1 MMRINRYL
9 LAFCA
14 ILVAFG
20 LIVAGYYKV
29 MFDIQRKRAE
39 TAAAEIKATRQ
50 ALEAANVYTEKT
62 VIIRE
67 KGNAATQRI
76 YKAPNADSPVP
87 DGVLSAWRD
96 GIGRLRDDSAEPA
109 DPASVQGAVQGA
121 GG

>member
-1 MMRINRYL
+1 MRRYL
-9 LAFCA
+9 IA
-14 ILVAFG
+14 IAATIMVFL
-20 LIVAGYYKV
+20 LLVAGYYKV
-29 MFDIQRKRAE
+29 MFDLQRKRNQV
-39 TAAAEIKATRQ
+39 AAAEIAATKQ

-62 VIIRE
+62 VTIRE

-96 GIGRLRDDSAEPA
+96 GISRLRDDSA
-109 DPASVQGAVQGA
+109 DPAGVQEAVQGA

>member
-1 MMRINRYL
+1 MRRYL
-9 LAFCA
+9 
-14 ILVAFG
+14 IAFG
-20 LIVAGYYKV
+20 ITFVVFCLIVAGYYKV
-29 MFDIQRKRAE
+29 MFDLQRKRNQV
-39 TAAAEIKATRQ
+39 AAAEIAATKQ
-50 ALEAANVYTEKT
+50 ALEASETYTEKT

-96 GIGRLRDDSAEPA
+96 GIGRLRDDSAKPA
-109 DPASVQGAVQGA
+109 DPAGVQGAVQGA

>member
-1 MMRINRYL
+1 MMQLNRYL

-39 TAAAEIKATRQ
+39 AAAAEVAAAKQ
-50 ALEAANVYTEKT
+50 ALEASDAYTEKT
-62 VIIRE
+62 IVIRE

-76 YKAPNADSPVP
+76 YMAPNADSPVP

-96 GIGRLRDDSAEPA
+96 GIDRLRDPSAKAA
-109 DPASVQGAVQGA
+109 DPASVP
-121 GG
+121 